1 MEYGKSIS
9 VNKSAV
15 FNELANNTVREKLA
29 EVIFIIVNRLKID
42 KKNVK
47 NFNSFLTYYN
57 FAKK

>member
-1 MEYGKSIS
+1 MEYGKRIS

-42 KKNVK
+42 KKRLKISTV
-47 NFNSFLTYYN
+47 F
-57 FAKK
+57 